1 MAQNYHPETPMD
13 KIKVL
18 GVGIIALIIIL
29 EIAAKVE

>member
-18 GVGIIALIIIL
+18 GIGIIGMVIIL